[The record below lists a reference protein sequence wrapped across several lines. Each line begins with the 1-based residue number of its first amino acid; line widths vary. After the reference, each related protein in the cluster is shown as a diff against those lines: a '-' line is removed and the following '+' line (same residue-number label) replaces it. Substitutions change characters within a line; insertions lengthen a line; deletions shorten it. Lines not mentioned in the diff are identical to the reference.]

1 MVVKNKLP
9 PTILG
14 KKIIKIST
22 LKNKIQ
28 TMNKISYQFITPFMK
43 FMKSFSTSNLIPWL
57 ANCLSDIP
65 EQHSQEKSSTE
76 KKAP

>member
-1 MVVKNKLP
+1 
-9 PTILG
+9 
-14 KKIIKIST
+14 
-22 LKNKIQ
+22 
-28 TMNKISYQFITPFMK
+28 MNKISYQFITPFMK

-76 KKAP
+76 KKAPWPHLPQKKYPPVKDSHKMSPG